1 MEKLKQ
7 KLITFLMSNYKGSVR
22 PAKNGNGIKVY
33 ADISA
38 HLTQIEDLCEKCDL
52 SVITTE
58 PSFNPSTGKRKPA
71 ETWIGKRSASKDFTE
86 SDYLANL

>member
-1 MEKLKQ
+1 MNKLKQ
-7 KLITFLMSNYKGSVR
+7 TLITFLLSNYKGSVR

-52 SVITTE
+52 SVISKDVT
-58 PSFNPSTGKRKPA
+58 FNPMSGEKMPA
-71 ETWIGKRSASKDFTE
+71 KAWIGKVNSADITDDDLLSQ
-86 SDYLANL
+86 L